1 MWAGRALTLQP
12 QILLQAAPNKPLQIS
27 RDASLTFKTLLQE
40 LGQALA
46 SFPSPIHTAEDGGH
60 VDWEGADFAI
70 SDICDTLRLMRAEPS
85 LLKCAPDSHDTRD
98 S

>member
-1 MWAGRALTLQP
+1 M
-12 QILLQAAPNKPLQIS
+12 
-27 RDASLTFKTLLQE
+27 QE

-46 SFPSPIHTAEDGGH
+46 SFPSPLHTAEDGGH

-85 LLKCAPDSHDTRD
+85 LLKCAPGYTTHLTALYHECEARCHAQDTPDS
-98 S
+98 SASGV